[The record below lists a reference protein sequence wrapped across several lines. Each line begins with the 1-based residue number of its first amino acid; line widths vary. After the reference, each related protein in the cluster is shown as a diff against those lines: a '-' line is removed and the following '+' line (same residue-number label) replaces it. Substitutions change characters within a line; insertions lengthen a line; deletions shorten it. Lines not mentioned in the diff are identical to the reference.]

1 MGNKDKTRDETAATS
16 SDREQESRDTALA
29 RTIALAV
36 AEAFAKQK
44 AEETKLITETFTRQM
59 EKTQVQYDELLKV
72 SRAQNS
78 TTTLKVSSGSQGFR
92 VMDPFDWTH
101 DKNIYQRWQLWSMK
115 ARLAL
120 DAMEG
125 DNEKTKISYLQHWLD
140 GKGIDKI
147 KGWMNSKILISQEDY
162 DSLEERDRVGKYPAD
177 KVESYF
183 TLVENILTPRSNPL
197 LAVEELHVA
206 KQGSMTSQD
215 FYSHILQIVKRC
227 QFPNPEAEERAIR
240 DAIFIGMN
248 SQRARDKAINLMNE
262 EGKIVTVEFL
272 MNHLAV
278 EDGNSQHKFLSQLN
292 SSSSVNMVAYDRR
305 QNKGKGNRGKQSS
318 GRNTAQ
324 NKSRGQAS
332 SSTAQPFRKPPGME
346 GKCMRCG
353 KPDHLQGQKCA
364 AKNAKC
370 KECHKIGHFYKVCQS
385 KKRTRRANLAQA
397 VPQNENDTHI
407 DECGLVQPNPPLV
420 GMLKLI
426 NHIGTTSGTQGKHL
440 KFPIDVDV
448 RGSYK
453 DHLIVRVDTGA
464 DVNCMNETT
473 FKKLFPKVQLDVCP
487 YEIQNF
493 GNSTADISILGQ
505 FQTYLQFRGK
515 KYLNTFIVTN
525 ANDCPNLLSH
535 GATFRMNILKPNYPR
550 ENMVKGDEVP
560 NYQIGK
566 STCTSNVFQILQD
579 LRLKRHLGNFE
590 PKTYRPSTTFT
601 TGTNQPKSHEK
612 ANENTI
618 ENTIGTVNIDN
629 VDNVSSNP
637 IPCRTMQPPKAS
649 TFRTMPTPT
658 VSTNQPV
665 SNRRPSHPQSGLPP
679 CCMHVLQAKGQVH
692 KSGETPS
699 LRKVQHP
706 HNGRT
711 SVSRFPLTKQE
722 ILSQYSSCF
731 EGIGRFPGDPYK
743 FHLKPDHKPAR
754 HAPRKVPV
762 HLEKAFKEEIDS
774 LVSQGILEEVKEH
787 TDWVN
792 SYVIVEKDTGNA
804 HAPNHTIKK
813 KLRICLDPRDLNEA
827 LEKEPYHTRSVD
839 EITAKLQGMTVFTIV
854 DFRKGY
860 WMVVLHPDS
869 RKLTCMALPFGR
881 FQWTR
886 LPMGTVV
893 AQDIFQSKLDAIFIG
908 MNGVTGIADDM
919 IIAGKDEM
927 EHDRNFQAFMEKCME
942 NNLTLN
948 AEKIQFKQKQVSF
961 YGHVW
966 SENGI
971 SPDPKKIQA
980 LKHME
985 FPPDKE
991 TMRSFL
997 GMINYLNRYSAL
1009 SAHLAAPLSS
1019 LTHQAADYKP
1029 EKTHMENF
1037 QRLKMEISKTEAL
1050 PYFNTSA
1057 ETILQT
1063 DASKKG
1069 LGACLIQNGKV
1080 VCYASRSLTKTE
1092 QNYQNL
1098 EREALGTIWGME
1110 KFHYFLYGKE
1120 FTLETDQKP
1129 LVSIYKKHMVD
1140 ISPRVQRLIVRSFP
1154 YQPFTVVYKKGR
1166 DIPVADALSHVT
1178 PMDPED
1184 NIKLPIIAINM
1195 ITKLVLMSTFAQD
1208 NFSRKLDR
1216 IRKSTSQDDQLTRLS
1231 RYINTGFPCEKK
1243 NLPRDLQDY
1252 WNYRDT
1258 LSIENGLITC
1268 GSRIIVPHEM
1278 RAEMMQ
1284 YIHEGHQGKERCLLQ
1299 ARNTVF
1305 WPRISHDI
1313 QELIERCIICQEH
1326 GKSQPI
1332 VGITQELPPFPW
1344 HTLATDIFYWKR
1356 MDFLIVADVFSKYF
1370 LIRKLINSTSTAVCA
1385 EIATIV
1391 TELGLPHVIRSDNG
1405 PCYSS
1410 KEFQQMLQRYNITH
1424 HTSSPHHPR
1433 SNGFVERMVGVAKKL
1448 MDKAGSEGKP
1458 WISGL
1463 YEYRVTPQS
1472 GSIASP
1478 LQLLTQRIPREK
1490 DLPQLPS
1497 TLGTQEMY
1505 DTHQEILRRQ
1515 PDRPER
1521 SYIELT
1527 PGMAVWVQHKQNTS
1541 WEPAIIA
1548 SQTSPNSY
1556 WIMQENGD
1564 DQPKLYRRTRSML
1577 KIRCTE
1583 VQKPSLEYN
1592 QPTEMNKAKFHSPYS
1607 LNEERNHVQ
1616 HNSVDKIPRDLVIP
1630 TKSNTS
1636 APDSEFSEGKEE
1648 NIADIA
1654 EEAPAEVPAP
1664 ATAPTL
1670 ETVEE
1675 RPHTPGS
1682 RKSTRKNFGRPASAY
1697 SDFYM

>member
-1 MGNKDKTRDETAATS
+1 MGNKDKTRDESAATS
-16 SDREQESRDTALA
+16 NDREQESRDTALA

-59 EKTQVQYDELLKV
+59 EKTQAQYDELLKV
-72 SRAQNS
+72 SRTQNF

-101 DKNIYQRWQLWSMK
+101 DKNIYQRWQLWSHK

-332 SSTAQPFRKPPGME
+332 SSTVQPFRKPPGME

-535 GATFRMNILKPNYPR
+535 GATFRMNVLKPNYPK

-579 LRLKRHLGNFE
+579 LRLKQHLGKSE
-590 PKTYRPSTTFT
+590 PKTYRPSTTFM

-629 VDNVSSNP
+629 LDNVSSNP

-658 VSTNQPV
+658 SSANQPI
-665 SNRRPSHPQSGLPP
+665 SNRRPSHSQSGLPP
-679 CCMHVLQAKGQVH
+679 CCMHVLQAKGQMY
-692 KSGETPS
+692 KSGETPA
-699 LRKVQHP
+699 LKKVQHP

-722 ILSQYSSCF
+722 ILSQYSGCF

-827 LEKEPYHTRSVD
+827 LEREPYHTRSVD

-854 DFRKGY
+854 DFRKGH

-881 FQWTR
+881 FQWTH
-886 LPMGTVV
+886 LP
-893 AQDIFQSKLDAIFIG
+893 
-908 MNGVTGIADDM
+908 
-919 IIAGKDEM
+919 
-927 EHDRNFQAFMEKCME
+927 
-942 NNLTLN
+942 
-948 AEKIQFKQKQVSF
+948 
-961 YGHVW
+961 W
-966 SENGI
+966 
-971 SPDPKKIQA
+971 
-980 LKHME
+980 
-985 FPPDKE
+985 
-991 TMRSFL
+991 
-997 GMINYLNRYSAL
+997 
-1009 SAHLAAPLSS
+1009 
-1019 LTHQAADYKP
+1019 
-1029 EKTHMENF
+1029 
-1037 QRLKMEISKTEAL
+1037 
-1050 PYFNTSA
+1050 
-1057 ETILQT
+1057 
-1063 DASKKG
+1063 
-1069 LGACLIQNGKV
+1069 
-1080 VCYASRSLTKTE
+1080 
-1092 QNYQNL
+1092 
-1098 EREALGTIWGME
+1098 
-1110 KFHYFLYGKE
+1110 
-1120 FTLETDQKP
+1120 
-1129 LVSIYKKHMVD
+1129 
-1140 ISPRVQRLIVRSFP
+1140 VQLWHR
-1154 YQPFTVVYKKGR
+1154 
-1166 DIPVADALSHVT
+1166 
-1178 PMDPED
+1178 
-1184 NIKLPIIAINM
+1184 
-1195 ITKLVLMSTFAQD
+1195 TF
-1208 NFSRKLDR
+1208 
-1216 IRKSTSQDDQLTRLS
+1216 
-1231 RYINTGFPCEKK
+1231 
-1243 NLPRDLQDY
+1243 
-1252 WNYRDT
+1252 
-1258 LSIENGLITC
+1258 
-1268 GSRIIVPHEM
+1268 
-1278 RAEMMQ
+1278 
-1284 YIHEGHQGKERCLLQ
+1284 
-1299 ARNTVF
+1299 
-1305 WPRISHDI
+1305 
-1313 QELIERCIICQEH
+1313 
-1326 GKSQPI
+1326 
-1332 VGITQELPPFPW
+1332 
-1344 HTLATDIFYWKR
+1344 
-1356 MDFLIVADVFSKYF
+1356 
-1370 LIRKLINSTSTAVCA
+1370 
-1385 EIATIV
+1385 
-1391 TELGLPHVIRSDNG
+1391 
-1405 PCYSS
+1405 
-1410 KEFQQMLQRYNITH
+1410 
-1424 HTSSPHHPR
+1424 SSP
-1433 SNGFVERMVGVAKKL
+1433 N
-1448 MDKAGSEGKP
+1448 
-1458 WISGL
+1458 W
-1463 YEYRVTPQS
+1463 
-1472 GSIASP
+1472 
-1478 LQLLTQRIPREK
+1478 
-1490 DLPQLPS
+1490 
-1497 TLGTQEMY
+1497 
-1505 DTHQEILRRQ
+1505 
-1515 PDRPER
+1515 
-1521 SYIELT
+1521 
-1527 PGMAVWVQHKQNTS
+1527 
-1541 WEPAIIA
+1541 
-1548 SQTSPNSY
+1548 
-1556 WIMQENGD
+1556 
-1564 DQPKLYRRTRSML
+1564 ML
-1577 KIRCTE
+1577 
-1583 VQKPSLEYN
+1583 SL
-1592 QPTEMNKAKFHSPYS
+1592 
-1607 LNEERNHVQ
+1607 
-1616 HNSVDKIPRDLVIP
+1616 
-1630 TKSNTS
+1630 
-1636 APDSEFSEGKEE
+1636 
-1648 NIADIA
+1648 
-1654 EEAPAEVPAP
+1654 
-1664 ATAPTL
+1664 
-1670 ETVEE
+1670 
-1675 RPHTPGS
+1675 
-1682 RKSTRKNFGRPASAY
+1682 
-1697 SDFYM
+1697 

>member
-1 MGNKDKTRDETAATS
+1 M
-16 SDREQESRDTALA
+16 
-29 RTIALAV
+29 
-36 AEAFAKQK
+36 
-44 AEETKLITETFTRQM
+44 
-59 EKTQVQYDELLKV
+59 
-72 SRAQNS
+72 
-78 TTTLKVSSGSQGFR
+78 
-92 VMDPFDWTH
+92 
-101 DKNIYQRWQLWSMK
+101 
-115 ARLAL
+115 
-120 DAMEG
+120 
-125 DNEKTKISYLQHWLD
+125 
-140 GKGIDKI
+140 
-147 KGWMNSKILISQEDY
+147 
-162 DSLEERDRVGKYPAD
+162 
-177 KVESYF
+177 
-183 TLVENILTPRSNPL
+183 TPRSNPL

-292 SSSSVNMVAYDRR
+292 SSSSVNMVAYDHR

-332 SSTAQPFRKPPGME
+332 SSTVQPFRKPPGME

-535 GATFRMNILKPNYPR
+535 GATFRMNVLKPNYPR

-579 LRLKRHLGNFE
+579 LRLKRHSGKFE
-590 PKTYRPSTTFT
+590 PKMYRPSTTFT

-618 ENTIGTVNIDN
+618 ENTIGRVNIDN
-629 VDNVSSNP
+629 LDNVSSNP

-692 KSGETPS
+692 KSGETPA
-699 LRKVQHP
+699 LKKVQHP

-711 SVSRFPLTKQE
+711 SVSRFPLRKQE
-722 ILSQYSSCF
+722 ILSQYSGCF

-762 HLEKAFKEEIDS
+762 HLEKVFKEEIDS

-827 LEKEPYHTRSVD
+827 LEREPYHTRSVD

-908 MNGVTGIADDM
+908 MNGITGIADDM

-942 NNLTLN
+942 SNLTLN

-966 SENGI
+966 SENEI

-997 GMINYLNRYSAL
+997 GMINYLSRYSAL

-1037 QRLKMEISKTEAL
+1037 QRLKMEISRTEAL

-1057 ETILQT
+1057 ETTLQT

-1166 DIPVADALSHVT
+1166 DIPVADALSRVT

-1195 ITKLVLMSTFAQD
+1195 ITKIVLMSTFAQD
-1208 NFSRKLDR
+1208 NFSRKLDC

-1231 RYINTGFPCEKK
+1231 RYINTGFPFEKK

-1252 WNYRDT
+1252 WNYQDT

-1284 YIHEGHQGKERCLLQ
+1284 YIHEGHQGKERCLL
-1299 ARNTVF
+1299 
-1305 WPRISHDI
+1305 
-1313 QELIERCIICQEH
+1313 
-1326 GKSQPI
+1326 
-1332 VGITQELPPFPW
+1332 
-1344 HTLATDIFYWKR
+1344 
-1356 MDFLIVADVFSKYF
+1356 
-1370 LIRKLINSTSTAVCA
+1370 
-1385 EIATIV
+1385 
-1391 TELGLPHVIRSDNG
+1391 
-1405 PCYSS
+1405 
-1410 KEFQQMLQRYNITH
+1410 
-1424 HTSSPHHPR
+1424 
-1433 SNGFVERMVGVAKKL
+1433 
-1448 MDKAGSEGKP
+1448 
-1458 WISGL
+1458 
-1463 YEYRVTPQS
+1463 
-1472 GSIASP
+1472 
-1478 LQLLTQRIPREK
+1478 
-1490 DLPQLPS
+1490 
-1497 TLGTQEMY
+1497 
-1505 DTHQEILRRQ
+1505 
-1515 PDRPER
+1515 
-1521 SYIELT
+1521 
-1527 PGMAVWVQHKQNTS
+1527 
-1541 WEPAIIA
+1541 
-1548 SQTSPNSY
+1548 
-1556 WIMQENGD
+1556 
-1564 DQPKLYRRTRSML
+1564 
-1577 KIRCTE
+1577 
-1583 VQKPSLEYN
+1583 
-1592 QPTEMNKAKFHSPYS
+1592 
-1607 LNEERNHVQ
+1607 
-1616 HNSVDKIPRDLVIP
+1616 
-1630 TKSNTS
+1630 
-1636 APDSEFSEGKEE
+1636 
-1648 NIADIA
+1648 
-1654 EEAPAEVPAP
+1654 
-1664 ATAPTL
+1664 
-1670 ETVEE
+1670 
-1675 RPHTPGS
+1675 
-1682 RKSTRKNFGRPASAY
+1682 
-1697 SDFYM
+1697 